1 MISLMLAGSIAA
13 LGAAVG
19 AGLAAIGAGIGI
31 GRIGG
36 NAMDAMAR
44 QPEVMNKLFTNMI
57 VAAALIEGVA
67 LFAVVVALTS
77 LRMDLLMPS
86 TGLLFWMTLVFLIVL
101 LILWKWGFPAV
112 TKMVRDR
119 KEYIDESLRK
129 AHEASEK
136 LENIQKEGESILQEA
151 REKQASILKEATDTR
166 EVIVAKAQDK
176 AKAEA
181 DRIIAE
187 AKAEIEMEKQNAI
200 REIRSQVADLSVK
213 IAEKIVREKL
223 STNDKQMELIDK
235 LLDEVQTEN
244 KAK

>member
-67 LFAVVVALTS
+67 TS

>member
-1 MISLMLAGSIAA
+1 
-13 LGAAVG
+13 
-19 AGLAAIGAGIGI
+19 
-31 GRIGG
+31 
-36 NAMDAMAR
+36 
-44 QPEVMNKLFTNMI
+44 
-57 VAAALIEGVA
+57 
-67 LFAVVVALTS
+67 
-77 LRMDLLMPS
+77 MDLLMPS

-112 TKMVRDR
+112 TKM
-119 KEYIDESLRK
+119 
-129 AHEASEK
+129 
-136 LENIQKEGESILQEA
+136 
-151 REKQASILKEATDTR
+151 
-166 EVIVAKAQDK
+166 
-176 AKAEA
+176 AEA

-200 REIRSQVADLSVK
+200 RDIRSQVADLSVR

>member
-1 MISLMLAGSIAA
+1 M
-13 LGAAVG
+13 
-19 AGLAAIGAGIGI
+19 
-31 GRIGG
+31 
-36 NAMDAMAR
+36 
-44 QPEVMNKLFTNMI
+44 
-57 VAAALIEGVA
+57 
-67 LFAVVVALTS
+67 
-77 LRMDLLMPS
+77 
-86 TGLLFWMTLVFLIVL
+86 
-101 LILWKWGFPAV
+101 GFP
-112 TKMVRDR
+112 RRYQDGQR
-119 KEYIDESLRK
+119 PYESLRK

-166 EVIVAKAQDK
+166 EVIVEKAQDK

-200 REIRSQVADLSVK
+200 RDIRSQVADLSVR

>member
-67 LFAVVVALTS
+67 LFAVVVATS

-166 EVIVAKAQDK
+166 EVIVEKAQDK

-200 REIRSQVADLSVK
+200 RDIRSQVADLSVR

>member
-1 MISLMLAGSIAA
+1 
-13 LGAAVG
+13 
-19 AGLAAIGAGIGI
+19 
-31 GRIGG
+31 
-36 NAMDAMAR
+36 
-44 QPEVMNKLFTNMI
+44 
-57 VAAALIEGVA
+57 
-67 LFAVVVALTS
+67 
-77 LRMDLLMPS
+77 MDLLMPS

-101 LILWKWGFPAV
+101 LILWKWGYPAV

>member
-1 MISLMLAGSIAA
+1 
-13 LGAAVG
+13 
-19 AGLAAIGAGIGI
+19 
-31 GRIGG
+31 
-36 NAMDAMAR
+36 
-44 QPEVMNKLFTNMI
+44 
-57 VAAALIEGVA
+57 
-67 LFAVVVALTS
+67 
-77 LRMDLLMPS
+77 MDLLMPS
-86 TGLLFWMTLVFLIVL
+86 TGLLFWMTLVVLIVL

-129 AHEASEK
+129 AHEVSEK

-166 EVIVAKAQDK
+166 EVIVEKAQDK

-200 REIRSQVADLSVK
+200 RDIRSQVADLSVR